1 MSYVLRRLERMVLT
15 IAGVITFA
23 FLLIHL
29 TPGDPAALVL
39 GDYVTPDALRQV
51 RAQLEL
57 DKPLAVQYARYASRV
72 LHGDLG
78 HSFRT
83 DQPVLDEIRSQ
94 APFTAMLTAAGIV
107 LALAIGVPI
116 GTLAAIRRNSLA
128 DYAATTVA
136 MLSLS
141 TPGFW
146 FAILLIYVFAYR
158 LGLFPVIGAG
168 RWGDWHA
175 ILTHLALPAV
185 AIGAR
190 SAALVARMTRSS
202 MLDVLHQDY
211 IRTGRAKGLSGRA
224 VVLKH
229 ALRNAAIP
237 IVTIVGLDVA
247 YLLGGA
253 VVTET
258 VFARPG
264 LGKLLV
270 DAIYARDYPTIQG
283 AIMIFAFSLVV
294 INLLVDLSYA
304 CLDPRIRYQ

>member
-1 MSYVLRRLERMVLT
+1 MVLT

-39 GDYVTPDALRQV
+39 GDYVTPRALRQV

-57 DKPLAVQYARYASRV
+57 DKPLAVQYVRYASCI
-72 LHGDLG
+72 LQGNLG
-78 HSFRT
+78 RSFRT
-83 DQPVLDEIRSQ
+83 NQSVLDEVRSQ
-94 APFTAMLTAAGIV
+94 VPFTGILTAAGV
-107 LALAIGVPI
+107 TVAVAIGVPV
-116 GTLAAIRRNSLA
+116 GVLAALRRNSLG
-128 DYAATTVA
+128 DYVITTVT
-136 MLSLS
+136 MLWLS

-158 LGLFPVIGAG
+158 LGVFPVIGAG
-168 RWGDWHA
+168 HWGDWRSIVAH
-175 ILTHLALPAV
+175 LTLPAV

-211 IRTGRAKGLSGRA
+211 IRTGRAKGLSGPA
-224 VVLKH
+224 VLVRH

-237 IVTIVGLDVA
+237 IVTIIGLDVA

-253 VVTET
+253 VVIET

-264 LGKLLV
+264 VGRLVV
-270 DAIYARDYPTIQG
+270 DAIYSRDYPMVQG
-283 AIMIFAFSLVV
+283 TIMIFAFSLVL

-304 CLDPRIRYQ
+304 CLDPRIRYS